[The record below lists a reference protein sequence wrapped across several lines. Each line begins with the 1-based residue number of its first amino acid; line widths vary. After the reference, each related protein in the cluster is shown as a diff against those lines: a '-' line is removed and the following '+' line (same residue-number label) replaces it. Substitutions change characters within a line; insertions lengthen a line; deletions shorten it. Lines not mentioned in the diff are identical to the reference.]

1 MGHQAIPSSWQYTT
15 YISLNSPLLR
25 NTDQYG
31 LIGGLALS
39 AADLIPSNLLT
50 LPQGKCVKWAYFYPS
65 TDGLQFIDRL
75 IRNAEV
81 NIGNDLV

>member
-50 LPQGKCVKWAYFYPS
+50 LSQGKCVKWAYFYPS
-65 TDGLQFIDRL
+65 TDGLKFIDRL

-81 NIGNDLV
+81 NSKYDLV